1 MAKKIVISDIDGTV
15 ANHSKRLDKLLI
27 TRDFEAFY
35 NHQAMLRDTPLP
47 LLKRL
52 NALPPDTEL
61 IFITGRRVSSHE
73 ATQAWLGRYVSRPFR
88 FLMERG
94 SKDHRPNFKVKLS
107 LLAKLFAY
115 SNGGEDVT
123 FFEDD
128 PKTLKAVAEAYP
140 LFNCVAC
147 EFKIHEDDALS
158 DVVQTL

>member
-1 MAKKIVISDIDGTV
+1 
-15 ANHSKRLDKLLI
+15 
-27 TRDFEAFY
+27 
-35 NHQAMLRDTPLP
+35 
-47 LLKRL
+47 
-52 NALPPDTEL
+52 
-61 IFITGRRVSSHE
+61 
-73 ATQAWLGRYVSRPFR
+73 
-88 FLMERG
+88 MERG